1 MFNFWEIMYN
11 EPPKIFKF
19 TEWDINWIK
28 GNLDRDVTKNPR
40 HDDMYD
46 LDGRL
51 INSLGYLIDTQHNIV
66 DQHGRLV
73 FRREILTRAYGQDAR
88 IPRIFTSDH
97 LLKPKAGR
105 ETDRNETPDSRN
117 QIIYGKLNKHVSGG
131 ANYETD
137 AVSSAMPKQGA
148 NTGIN
153 SSGLEVSSAMYSDQ
167 LIKPNDANKG
177 SI

>member
-28 GNLDRDVTKNPR
+28 GNLDRDITKNPR
-40 HDDMYD
+40 HDDVYD

-51 INSLGYLIDTQHNIV
+51 INSLGYLIDTQNNIV

-73 FRREILTRAYGQDAR
+73 FRREILTRAFGQDAR
-88 IPRIFTSDH
+88 IPRIFTSNV
-97 LLKPKAGR
+97 LLKPKTGL

-117 QIIYGKLNKHVSGG
+117 
-131 ANYETD
+131 
-137 AVSSAMPKQGA
+137 
-148 NTGIN
+148 
-153 SSGLEVSSAMYSDQ
+153 
-167 LIKPNDANKG
+167 
-177 SI
+177 